1 MTEAL
6 NSKSNQL
13 ADAELDVGVIRPDE
27 PLANHSTWRVG
38 GPADYLVEPQ
48 SIAQLC
54 RLMQWLHKRKLPH
67 VVIGKGSNLLFPDKG
82 VRGVVIKIDRGLRHV
97 QQRGNQLLVE
107 AGISVPRL
115 AHYAGSLGL
124 SGLEHTI
131 GIPGTLGG
139 LVVMNG
145 GSLRHSVSE
154 VIDSVDYIDARG
166 QLMTRQPDQCEFDY
180 RRSWFQGNFGIV
192 VRACLNLTP
201 GDRHRIMQ
209 TMIATLR
216 QRRANFPLRYPNCGS
231 VFKSNPTL
239 YERGGPP
246 GKVIESLG
254 LKGTQIGGAAISQ
267 RHANFIINRGT
278 ARACDILQLIAL
290 VRDQVREHFDLALN
304 CEVKYVSEQGE
315 VMAAHLAC

>member
-1 MTEAL
+1 MT
-6 NSKSNQL
+6 KSL
-13 ADAELDVGVIRPDE
+13 LITDAGLDVGVIRPDE
-27 PLANHSTWRVG
+27 PLAHHCTWRVG

-48 SIAQLC
+48 SISQLC
-54 RLMQWLHKRKLPH
+54 RLIQWLHTHKQSH
-67 VVIGKGSNLLFPDKG
+67 VIIGKGSNLLFPDKG

-97 QQRGNQLLVE
+97 QQQGNQLLVE

-115 AHYAGSLGL
+115 AHHVGSLGL

-145 GSLRHSVSE
+145 GSLRHNISE

-166 QLMTRQPDQCEFDY
+166 QVLTRQPDQCEFDY
-180 RRSWFQGNFGIV
+180 RHSWFQSHFGIV

-201 GDRHRIMQ
+201 GDRHEIRR

-231 VFKSNPTL
+231 VFKSNSTL
-239 YERGGPP
+239 YERVGPP
-246 GKVIESLG
+246 GKIIESLG

-278 ARACDILQLIAL
+278 ARACDILELIAL
-290 VRDQVREHFDLALN
+290 VRDRVRKHFDLALD

-315 VMAAHLAC
+315 VMPAHLTC